1 MLPDNILMSSAMFL
15 QMNEAGGEELP
26 RRTLSWDCWDPEG
39 SVFMGGCRDV
49 STDQH
54 SQWNGKITVQ
64 KEC

>member
-1 MLPDNILMSSAMFL
+1 
-15 QMNEAGGEELP
+15 MNEAGGEELP